1 MNVIDLKHNSEVLE
15 IPATEPV
22 SEDGK
27 FVSEKEYW
35 EKYYEHPDFNY
46 EWNNGILE
54 EKPVSDVKNI
64 TMYYWFIR
72 LLGYYLETTERGKA
86 VFHDFGFRLAL
97 LGGTS
102 IRKPD
107 FAVVLIDN
115 TTSLEQDDRSF
126 KGIFDLCIELISDA
140 TQKDIIRDTVDKK
153 NEYEIIGVKE
163 YYVLDA
169 SNVHMAFYYR
179 AAGSGYFVP
188 LRLIDGDIIQSEALK
203 GFQFRVSH
211 LFTQPPI
218 EELIED
224 KVYYDFVIPAYRTIK
239 LRAEAAKKN
248 AEKEKR
254 RADSAEK
261 KAEAARKEAE
271 EEKIRAD
278 SAEKKAE
285 EEKMRADSAEK
296 KAE

>member
-1 MNVIDLKHNSEVLE
+1 
-15 IPATEPV
+15 
-22 SEDGK
+22 
-27 FVSEKEYW
+27 
-35 EKYYEHPDFNY
+35 
-46 EWNNGILE
+46 
-54 EKPVSDVKNI
+54 
-64 TMYYWFIR
+64 
-72 LLGYYLETTERGKA
+72 
-86 VFHDFGFRLAL
+86 
-97 LGGTS
+97 
-102 IRKPD
+102 
-107 FAVVLIDN
+107 
-115 TTSLEQDDRSF
+115 
-126 KGIFDLCIELISDA
+126 
-140 TQKDIIRDTVDKK
+140 
-153 NEYEIIGVKE
+153 
-163 YYVLDA
+163 
-169 SNVHMAFYYR
+169 MAFYYR
-179 AAGSGYFVP
+179 AAGRGYFVF

-203 GFQFRVSH
+203 VFQFRVSH
-211 LFTQPPI
+211 LFTKPPI

-296 KAE
+296 KAEAAKKEAEYEKIKAERLAEKLRSLGISPD